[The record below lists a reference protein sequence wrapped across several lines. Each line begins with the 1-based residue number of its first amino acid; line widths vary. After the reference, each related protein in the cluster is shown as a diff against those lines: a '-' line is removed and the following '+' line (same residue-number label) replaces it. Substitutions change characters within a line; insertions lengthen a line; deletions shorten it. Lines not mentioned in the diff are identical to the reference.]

1 MSHSFWV
8 RVLNSL
14 FGTMVATKI
23 ITDKPYVLEVLRAK
37 VNMIVYKNNDKYW
50 IIPSLPFSNILMD
63 AMNLDTLK

>member
-1 MSHSFWV
+1 
-8 RVLNSL
+8 
-14 FGTMVATKI
+14 MVATKI

-50 IIPSLPFSNILMD
+50 IIPSIPFSNILMD